1 MFLAQTLARLR
12 RCCERVDRCW
22 TPATDST
29 RGHTTG
35 HPDGQNTSGR
45 HPSHG
50 KWHGGILS
58 GVSLASRV
66 GQGGG
71 RVARGMRAATDLL
84 LPPCCAFCRGEL
96 VPRPGHPL
104 LCQACTD
111 RFWQQR
117 SACPRCATPLPAYW
131 NISEFCPHCQRR
143 NYRFERAEALGDY
156 GAELQQAVLW
166 MKRLAFEPLTW
177 AVGGLLGRH
186 VAVHLDPWAPDWIVP
201 IPMHFWRR
209 VARGVQPSHVLAGQ
223 VARVVQRPLLEQL
236 LSCRRKSHKQGTLT
250 VAERF
255 KNIRGAFSVS
265 TGYDITD
272 KRILLIDDIMTTGA
286 TASEAARVLR
296 KAGAGAVAVA
306 VVARGVGTR

>member
-1 MFLAQTLARLR
+1 MLLARTLARLR
-12 RCCERVDRCW
+12 RSGGELARYW
-22 TPATDST
+22 ATGAQSAGGRKT
-29 RGHTTG
+29 SPLRR
-35 HPDGQNTSGR
+35 PD
-45 HPSHG
+45 G
-50 KWHGGILS
+50 KWHARCAS
-58 GVSLASRV
+58 WVSPSSI
-66 GQGGG
+66 GG
-71 RVARGMRAATDLL
+71 RSGRRVVSGMRAANDLL
-84 LPPCCAFCRGEL
+84 FPPCCAFCRCDI
-96 VPRPGHPL
+96 VPRPGQPL

-117 SACPRCATPLPAYW
+117 SACRRCASPVPAYW
-131 NISEFCPHCQRR
+131 NVPQFCPHCQRR
-143 NYRFERAEALGDY
+143 NYGFERAEALGDY

-186 VAVHLDPWAPDWIVP
+186 VAVQLDPWAPDWIVP

-223 VARVVQRPLLEQL
+223 VAGVLQLPLREQL
-236 LSCRRKSHKQGTLT
+236 LFCRRKSSKQGTLT

-265 TGYDITD
+265 TGYDISN

-306 VVARGVGTR
+306 VVARGLGTR